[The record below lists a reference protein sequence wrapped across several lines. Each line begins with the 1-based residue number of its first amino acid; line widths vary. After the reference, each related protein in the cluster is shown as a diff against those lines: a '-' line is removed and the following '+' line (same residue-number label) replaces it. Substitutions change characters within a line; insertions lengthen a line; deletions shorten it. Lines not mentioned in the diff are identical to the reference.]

1 MLFCLRDLTERR
13 RFEVA
18 RDEIAMFR
26 TLVQNA
32 ATITMLVSPSGHVN
46 SVSGA
51 LTRVLG
57 HDPELVENEPLAHIV
72 AEGDR
77 PKLSMAIAQALRGA
91 TAAQPEV
98 VEVHLLRHGST
109 DVVPFELTLVNLIDD
124 PTVGGLV
131 VTAHDVSERAA
142 SDRELRNALSLLQA
156 TLDSTADGIVVVD
169 TEGRIASFNDRFAE
183 MWQVPRDLLAA
194 GNDC

>member
-1 MLFCLRDLTERR
+1 MRSELRTASGWRLVELIGTRIDWFSDGALLFCLRDLTERR

-46 SVSGA
+46 SASGA

-72 AEGDR
+72 AER
-77 PKLSMAIAQALRGA
+77 RS
-91 TAAQPEV
+91 PEV
-98 VEVHLLRHGST
+98 VSGNQR
-109 DVVPFELTLVNLIDD
+109 
-124 PTVGGLV
+124 
-131 VTAHDVSERAA
+131 ER
-142 SDRELRNALSLLQA
+142 
-156 TLDSTADGIVVVD
+156 
-169 TEGRIASFNDRFAE
+169 
-183 MWQVPRDLLAA
+183 
-194 GNDC
+194 